1 VHVAVAFAGAAHVL
15 HAAPTPQLFGSLLA
29 AHVAPL
35 PVPHTWSL
43 ALQVNPQTPPA
54 EQIGV
59 PPATA
64 GHCVVQL
71 PQWVGSVVSSTH
83 CAPHRLS
90 PGPQPDVQAKGCEGL
105 VVFEQSGV
113 PPEQMVVQ
121 LPQCAARLNSVSQ
134 PLSGL
139 VEQIPNVGA
148 HDAPSKMHAPFV
160 HPTLPATFGRVVQS
174 CLHAPQ
180 L

>member
-1 VHVAVAFAGAAHVL
+1 M
-15 HAAPTPQLFGSLLA
+15 
-29 AHVAPL
+29 
-35 PVPHTWSL
+35 
-43 ALQVNPQTPPA
+43 
-54 EQIGV
+54 
-59 PPATA
+59 
-64 GHCVVQL
+64 VQL

-83 CAPHRLS
+83 CAPQRLS
-90 PGPQPDVQAKGCEGL
+90 PGAQPDVHAKGCAAL

-113 PPEQMVVQ
+113 PPEQTVVQ

-148 HDAPSKMHAPFV
+148 HDAPSNTHAPLV